1 MAEKR
6 QGLTLDRMAE
16 LVPSGVIN
24 LKGKR
29 APTTRGLIAIMHQFG
44 VESIETET
52 LEHDP
57 EKRRAVVRAVVTGSR
72 GTYSA
77 HGDASPDS
85 VSKMILPH
93 YLRMAETRAIGRALR
108 FALGVGE
115 AVSDELTELPEDP
128 GPVSPPAGREK
139 QIGETGYTV
148 DEVEG
153 YLAWKKKPPF
163 SKLAATDR
171 RALLDWLETENG
183 ARAIHAYH
191 IRDLEGS

>member
-77 HGDASPDS
+77 HGDTSPDS
-85 VSKMILPH
+85 VSKMISPH

-108 FALGVGE
+108 WYLGVGE
-115 AVSDELTELPEDP
+115 AVSDELTEAPE
-128 GPVSPPAGREK
+128 GREPARKAQPK
-139 QIGETGYTV
+139 QIGETGFTV
-148 DEVEG
+148 DEVNG
-153 YLAWKKKPPF
+153 YLNWKGKPALWNLSAPD
-163 SKLAATDR
+163 K
-171 RALLDWLETENG
+171 RALLNWLETDDG